1 MGVIYHLLFSQVGT
15 VYQLIITISILI
27 SQVLG
32 MGSVLGNEAGW
43 PILLG
48 LTIVP
53 GILQVSLDGF
63 KTAVRLFWVR
73 EVVKWL
79 HNCLMNSRSWVQFQL
94 PPMFL
99 RLCLRFCLFV
109 PEYSDKNLMGKKL
122 FSLLMFL

>member
-1 MGVIYHLLFSQVGT
+1 VGT

-53 GILQVSLDGF
+53 GIIQ
-63 KTAVRLFWVR
+63 VRLSR
-73 EVVKWL
+73 E
-79 HNCLMNSRSWVQFQL
+79 C
-94 PPMFL
+94 
-99 RLCLRFCLFV
+99 
-109 PEYSDKNLMGKKL
+109 
-122 FSLLMFL
+122 